1 MTSINTINTGSAPP
15 TAGAGSQTQT
25 GLNQLDNTQTFLNLL
40 VAQLKNQDP
49 SNPAN
54 PTSFMTEIAQL
65 TAVQSQTTLNA
76 EEQTVAADSMIGRS
90 VMGNGSGGQKVDGTV
105 TGVVLGSSGPP
116 TLQITGANGVV
127 TGLPLD
133 AVTKVYTATA
143 AATGPTSSSSSSSA
157 TGSTSSTTGST
168 TGSAA
173 SSTNPTTAATAAAPS
188 GSSSSSPSS
197 SSSGSTTSTS
207 TSKPTT
213 A

>member
-1 MTSINTINTGSAPP
+1 MTSINNINSGSA
-15 TAGAGSQTQT
+15 ASGAAAQTPT

-76 EEQTVAADSMIGRS
+76 EEQTVAADSMIGRA
-90 VMGNGSGGQKVDGTV
+90 VTGNGANGKQVDGTV
-105 TGVVLGSSGPP
+105 TGVVLTSSGPP
-116 TLQITGANGVV
+116 TLEISGANGVV

-143 AATGPTSSSSSSSA
+143 AATAPAASTSTTKPA
-157 TGSTSSTTGST
+157 ISTTNPASSTTT
-168 TGSAA
+168 
-173 SSTNPTTAATAAAPS
+173 PTP
-188 GSSSSSPSS
+188 SSSSS
-197 SSSGSTTSTS
+197 SSSGSTTTNSTS
-207 TSKPTT
+207 TSTQSSKPTT

>member
-1 MTSINTINTGSAPP
+1 MTSINNINSGSA
-15 TAGAGSQTQT
+15 ASGAAAQTPT

-90 VMGNGSGGQKVDGTV
+90 VTGNGAGGKQVDGTV
-105 TGVVLGSSGPP
+105 TGVVLTSSGPP
-116 TLQITGANGVV
+116 TLEISGANGVV

-143 AATGPTSSSSSSSA
+143 AATAPAASTSTTSPASSKTTPATTSTTAATGGATTPTSSSSSSS
-157 TGSTSSTTGST
+157 
-168 TGSAA
+168 
-173 SSTNPTTAATAAAPS
+173 
-188 GSSSSSPSS
+188 
-197 SSSGSTTSTS
+197 SSGSTTTNSTS
-207 TSKPTT
+207 TQSSKPTT